1 MTKEYFVDLNKIR
14 KYNEC
19 RKFINEN
26 RTLQEHC
33 ALECCVFPGNFISLP
48 LFLLGGILTCFA
60 SPLDD
65 LDYYAIPS
73 EMEGNNI
80 GLTFTDT
87 EIAGYGYKCW
97 IRFNEENSTSEQVR
111 IPWNEVTGVR
121 IISFPKRNSGALTI
135 PDFFEI
141 NNTLFILHQKK

>member
-1 MTKEYFVDLNKIR
+1 MKKINNNLTEEELIVLR
-14 KYNEC
+14 DKGTE
-19 RKFINEN
+19 RAFSGKFDSFYEDGTY
-26 RTLQEHC
+26 RW
-33 ALECCVFPGNFISLP
+33 IS
-48 LFLLGGILTCFA
+48 
-60 SPLDD
+60 
-65 LDYYAIPS
+65 
-73 EMEGNNI
+73 MEGNNI

-87 EIAGYGYKCW
+87 EIAGYGYNCW